1 MPHAAP
7 LSPLCSFGHIASYAE
22 LLDAFNGQE
31 SAVLSFRMGRLT
43 AHLRSDVYIC
53 AHLSDVERSAAWCGG
68 WLDCVTVLAEAGLP
82 VGDAGTETHL
92 RLARGDSRAAGRRLA
107 HAPTAHMHWS
117 RLRTPL
123 PTLERHR
130 RAARPDEPFDRLRV
144 PFREA
149 LRQAMTTCLEY
160 AQSARMIAAIDASGL
175 GSDEDVAHAIA
186 AAPRR
191 VERALRE
198 LDAITPELEVA
209 LATLRSGHHF

>member
-7 LSPLCSFGHIASYAE
+7 SSPLCSFGHIASYAE
-22 LLDAFNGQE
+22 LLKAFNGQE
-31 SAVLSFRMGRLT
+31 SAVLPFRMSRLT

-53 AHLSDVERSAAWCGG
+53 AHLSETERSAAWCGG

-92 RLARGDSRAAGRRLA
+92 RLTRGDSRAAGRRLA

-123 PTLERHR
+123 PTLEQRR
-130 RAARPDEPFDRLRV
+130 RAGRPVEPFDRLRV

-160 AQSARMIAAIDASGL
+160 AQSARLIAALDGSGRC
-175 GSDEDVAHAIA
+175 SAEDVAHAIA